1 MPDLNSTTDLTEIN
15 RTAWNASPYEAWVRM
30 YGEPSVVA
38 RQIAGDPG
46 RMMRRF
52 RDHLGDL
59 KGKRIC
65 NLQGSHGRLAVALA
79 LEGADVT
86 VIDFASENQRYA
98 LDLARHAGVGLQ
110 YIVSDVMRVVGLDL
124 GGQFDLVLTEL
135 GILHYHT
142 DLIRFFGVTRFL
154 LSETGVVVL
163 NEFHPM
169 ERKVFSQP
177 NGDGD
182 YFKSDLVLGDVP
194 YASGNDLVAQCAYRF
209 WTLGEIVTAAI
220 EAGLTIKR
228 LEEHPDWNVPL
239 RPGTFTLVAAR

>member
-1 MPDLNSTTDLTEIN
+1 MADAPIPAVITELN
-15 RTAWNASPYEAWVRM
+15 RVAWNASPYEAWVRM
-30 YGEPSVVA
+30 YGEPADVAKQVVE
-38 RQIAGDPG
+38 DPG

-52 RDHLGDL
+52 REHLGDL

-98 LDLARHAGVGLQ
+98 LDLARHAGVSLQ
-110 YIVSDVMRVVGLDL
+110 YIVSDVMKVVDMDL
-124 GGQFDLVLTEL
+124 CGQFDMVLMEL

-142 DLIRFFGVTRFL
+142 DLTQFFGVSRFL
-154 LSETGVVVL
+154 LNENGVVVL

-177 NGDGD
+177 GGGGD
-182 YFKSDLVLGDVP
+182 YFRSCPTAWCNCGGV
-194 YASGNDLVAQCAYRF
+194 
-209 WTLGEIVTAAI
+209 VTAFSGG
-220 EAGLTIKR
+220 AGLIR
-228 LEEHPDWNVPL
+228 
-239 RPGTFTLVAAR
+239 RPRRAG